1 MKKFFIF
8 AFFLISL
15 IVTSCAG
22 AQDTA
27 KAEDF
32 FRGFLSAV
40 KENNTEDILSD
51 APFLSSMTKE
61 QQDATL
67 VFFRSLS
74 SSDYRLTTTFAGHRT
89 YSLNLYVPG
98 SSGNGST
105 YTIGCEQD
113 KNGKWTVLQNFQQT
127 VKIDKISL

>member
-1 MKKFFIF
+1 MKKIFIF
-8 AFFLISL
+8 VLFVSS
-15 IVTSCAG
+15 IVFNSCTG
-22 AQDTA
+22 AQDIA
-27 KAEDF
+27 KAENF
-32 FRGFLSAV
+32 IKSFLSAV